1 MIRRFVDKPQ
11 QEPIKKLSK
20 DFLGKCELR
29 QLPRGTI
36 FKIIKKDGNLSKETY
51 IKGAYYAPKKT
62 FEGIKFSDVWG
73 NARDIKGTQLVSTN
87 FDC

>member
-1 MIRRFVDKPQ
+1 MAKQIIKKTQR
-11 QEPIKKLSK
+11 EPIKRLSK

-29 QLPRGTI
+29 QLPRGSI
-36 FKIIKKDGNLSKETY
+36 FKVVKKDGSLSKETY
-51 IKGAYYAPKKT
+51 IKGDYYGPKRT

-73 NARDIKGTQLVSTN
+73 NGRDIKGIQLVSTN